1 MATAF
6 PTSGNLL
13 VMHRGRTTICFVVV
27 VLAATPAAAQPGD
40 AETLFNQGKVL
51 MNAGKFAEACKA
63 FASSQKLAP
72 AITTM
77 VNLANCRE
85 KTNEIASSWEL
96 FNEVE
101 RQTRDKTDAGSV
113 QLHKLA
119 SDRAATLGPRVSRL
133 TINVASPTKGI
144 EILRDDVPVAPATWN
159 TGLPID
165 GGTYKITARA
175 FDHQPWSAEVA
186 IKPERD
192 AQTID
197 VPALAPI
204 VHTRT
209 IVTPPSRTAPIALTV
224 SALAL
229 GAGAVGF
236 ELWGRRYYDDAKRE
250 PDDARQQALWHSANT
265 RRYLAEGLGVAAIG
279 CAGVAI
285 FLFSRP
291 GTTETIVM
299 PTVTGS
305 SAGVQL
311 AMPW

>member
-1 MATAF
+1 
-6 PTSGNLL
+6 
-13 VMHRGRTTICFVVV
+13 MHRGRTTICFVVV
-27 VLAATPAAAQPGD
+27 AVAHAATPVAAQPSD

-85 KTNEIASSWEL
+85 KTDEIASSWEL

-119 SDRAATLGPRVSRL
+119 IDRAAKLGPRVSRL
-133 TINVASPTKGI
+133 TINVATPATGI
-144 EILRDDVPVAPATWN
+144 EILRDNEPVAPATWN
-159 TGLPID
+159 TSLPVD

-175 FDHQPWSAEVA
+175 FDHHPWSTAVT
-186 IKPERD
+186 IKPEGD
-192 AQTID
+192 AQTVD
-197 VPALAPI
+197 VPKLVPI
-204 VHTRT
+204 LHTRT
-209 IVTPPSRTAPIALTV
+209 IVKPRSRTAPIALTA
-224 SALAL
+224 SALVL
-229 GAGAVGF
+229 GAGAIGF
-236 ELWGRRYYDDAKRE
+236 ELWGRSIYDDAKRE
-250 PDDARQQALWHSANT
+250 PDDTRQSSLWHSANT
-265 RRYLAEGLGVAAIG
+265 RRYAAEGLGVAAIG
-279 CAGVAI
+279 CAGIAI

-291 GTTETIVM
+291 GTKETIVM

-311 AMPW
+311 ALSW